1 METKQEYKK
10 AIDYLCA
17 LMQEGKIKKGD
28 KFPTERNISETLVIS
43 RNSTREALRVME
55 CMGVMERRQGSGNY
69 MINNMSTSLKELIV
83 LMLTINSINKKEL
96 CEFRRQM
103 EKAVCT
109 VIINCNNDDFCKMMI
124 DLLNEKTYDLQSE
137 VNRDKKFHQ
146 LLIEK
151 TENRFWIIL
160 MNAVMEVYREWI
172 DYIIYNANDEL
183 REALK
188 KSHLSIIEGIKN
200 HDIMKCLDA
209 IDSHYDLIEKNL
221 K

>member
-10 AIDYLCA
+10 AIDYLCE
-17 LMQEGKIKKGD
+17 LMKEGKINEGD

-69 MINNMSTSLKELIV
+69 MINNMSTSLKEFII
-83 LMLTINSINKKEL
+83 LMLTINRINKKEL
-96 CEFRRQM
+96 AEFRRQM

-109 VIINCNNDDFCKMMI
+109 VIINCNDNDWCQKMI
-124 DLLNEKTYDLQSE
+124 DLLNEE
-137 VNRDKKFHQ
+137 VDDIHAEVERDKKFHH

-160 MNAVMEVYREWI
+160 MNAVMDVYREWI
-172 DYIIYNANDEL
+172 DFIIYNADDNLKEQ
-183 REALK
+183 LK
-188 KSHLSIIEGIKN
+188 KSHLSIIKGIKN
-200 HDIMKCLDA
+200 QDIMQCLDA
-209 IDSHYDLIEKNL
+209 IDCHYNLIEKNL
-221 K
+221 

>member
-10 AIDYLCA
+10 AVDYLCE
-17 LMQEGKIKKGD
+17 LMQEGKIKEGD
-28 KFPTERNISETLVIS
+28 KFPTERNISETLLIS

-69 MINNMSTSLKELIV
+69 MINNMSASLKELII

-96 CEFRRQM
+96 AEFRRQM

-109 VIINCNNDDFCKMMI
+109 VIINCNDNDWCQMMM
-124 DLLNEKTYDLQSE
+124 DLLNEE
-137 VNRDKKFHQ
+137 VDDIHAEVERDKKFHQ

-160 MNAVMEVYREWI
+160 MNAVMDVYREWI
-172 DYIIYNANDEL
+172 DFIIYNADDKLKEQ
-183 REALK
+183 LK
-188 KSHLSIIEGIKN
+188 KSHLSIIKGIKN
-200 HDIMKCLDA
+200 HNIMQCLDA
-209 IDSHYDLIEKNL
+209 IDYHYDLIEKNF
-221 K
+221 